1 MLDTFPC
8 STIGQSRLKVL
19 HPSGGF
25 SLAASCLLEAQP
37 APIRP
42 SPTPIANTMPP
53 PTMTCTM
60 VLASHE
66 AVTNEGDCE
75 ELTYNHRISQLERD
89 TQIRNQEWEGMEHA
103 A

>member
-1 MLDTFPC
+1 M
-8 STIGQSRLKVL
+8 
-19 HPSGGF
+19 
-25 SLAASCLLEAQP
+25 P

-42 SPTPIANTMPP
+42 NPIRSSWQYSFAA
-53 PTMTCTM
+53 
-60 VLASHE
+60 VRLSSRGLASADTSEPDADREYDAAADDDLHDGAGKLATHE
-66 AVTNEGDCE
+66 AVTNEGDYE